1 MEQWT
6 VYVVS
11 DSTGETGEAIARAL
25 MSQFG
30 VLNAT
35 IIRFSHI
42 DSKDRVD
49 ETMDMLEGKL
59 IIVNSIVIPDVAS
72 YFIQRCKERS
82 YPVIDL
88 FGEAL
93 AVIEEATGLEAAR
106 LPALSRELDP
116 VYFQKISSI
125 EFAVKYDDGKDP
137 RGLLKAD
144 IVLVGVSRTSKTPL
158 SMFLANKGYNVAN
171 LPLVP
176 EMTLPQEIFHVDPN
190 RMVGLTIQPE
200 ALNKV
205 RLERMIALGIPA
217 TSVYAND
224 ARIEEELSYARQVF
238 DRLKCEVLDV
248 SDSTIEQSAA
258 RILEHVTGTFGD
270 DVRRYEKA

>member
-6 VYVVS
+6 VYAVS
-11 DSTGETGEAIARAL
+11 DSTGETGEAISRAW

-30 VLNAT
+30 VLDTT

-49 ETMDMLEGKL
+49 ETMDMLEGKA
-59 IIVNSIVIPDVAS
+59 IIVNSIVIPDVAN
-72 YFIQRCKERS
+72 YFLERCKERNL
-82 YPVIDL
+82 PVIDL
-88 FGEAL
+88 FRKPLE
-93 AVIEEATGLEAAR
+93 VIEQATGVPAAR

-144 IVLVGVSRTSKTPL
+144 IVLIGVSRTSKTPL
-158 SMFLANKGYNVAN
+158 TMFLANKGYNVAN

-176 EMTLPQEIFHVDPN
+176 EMNLPQQIFQVDPK
-190 RMVGLTIQPE
+190 RVVGLTISPE

-205 RLERMIALGIPA
+205 RLARMLSLGIPE

-224 ARIEEELSYARQVF
+224 KRILEELNYAKQAF
-238 DRLKCEVLDV
+238 DRIGCEVLDV

-258 RILEHVTGTFGD
+258 RILEHVTSTFGD
-270 DVRRYEKA
+270 QVRRHEKA

>member
-6 VYVVS
+6 VYAVS
-11 DSTGETGEAIARAL
+11 DSTGETGEAISRAW

-30 VLNAT
+30 VLDMT
-35 IIRFSHI
+35 IICFSHI

-49 ETMDMLEGKL
+49 ETMDMLEGKA
-59 IIVNSIVIPDVAS
+59 IIVNSIVIPDVAD
-72 YFIQRCKERS
+72 YFLERCKERNL
-82 YPVIDL
+82 PVIDL
-88 FGEAL
+88 FRKPLE
-93 AVIEEATGLEAAR
+93 VIEQATGVPAAR

-144 IVLVGVSRTSKTPL
+144 IVLIGVSRTSKTPL
-158 SMFLANKGYNVAN
+158 TMFLANKGYNVAN

-176 EMTLPQEIFHVDPN
+176 EMNLPQQIFQVDPK
-190 RMVGLTIQPE
+190 RVVGLTISPE

-205 RLERMIALGIPA
+205 RLARMLSLGIPE

-224 ARIEEELSYARQVF
+224 ERILEELNYAKQVF
-238 DRLKCEVLDV
+238 DRIGCEVLDV

-258 RILEHVTGTFGD
+258 RILEHVTSTFGD
-270 DVRRYEKA
+270 QVRRHEKA

>member
-6 VYVVS
+6 VYAVS
-11 DSTGETGEAIARAL
+11 DSTGETGEAISRAW

-30 VLNAT
+30 VLDTT
-35 IIRFSHI
+35 IICFSHI

-49 ETMDMLEGKL
+49 ETMDMLEGKA
-59 IIVNSIVIPDVAS
+59 IIVNSIVIPDVAD
-72 YFIQRCKERS
+72 YFLERCKERNL
-82 YPVIDL
+82 PVIDL
-88 FGEAL
+88 FRKPLE
-93 AVIEEATGLEAAR
+93 VIEQATGVPAAR

-144 IVLVGVSRTSKTPL
+144 IVLIGVSRTSKTPL
-158 SMFLANKGYNVAN
+158 TMFLANKGYNVAN

-176 EMTLPQEIFHVDPN
+176 EMNLPQQIFQVDPK
-190 RMVGLTIQPE
+190 RVVGLTISPE

-205 RLERMIALGIPA
+205 RLARMLSLGIPE

-224 ARIEEELSYARQVF
+224 ERILEELNYAKQVF
-238 DRLKCEVLDV
+238 DRIGCEVLDV

-258 RILEHVTGTFGD
+258 RILEHVTSTFGD
-270 DVRRYEKA
+270 QVRRHEKA

>member
-6 VYVVS
+6 VYAVS
-11 DSTGETGEAIARAL
+11 DSTGETGEAISRAW

-30 VLNAT
+30 VLDTT

-49 ETMDMLEGKL
+49 ETMDMLEGKA
-59 IIVNSIVIPDVAS
+59 IIVNSIVIPDVAD
-72 YFIQRCKERS
+72 YFLERCKERNL
-82 YPVIDL
+82 PVIDL
-88 FGEAL
+88 FRKPLE
-93 AVIEEATGLEAAR
+93 VIEQATGVPAAR

-144 IVLVGVSRTSKTPL
+144 IVLIGVSRTSKTPL
-158 SMFLANKGYNVAN
+158 TMFLANKGYNVAN

-176 EMTLPQEIFHVDPN
+176 EMNLPQQIFQVDPK
-190 RMVGLTIQPE
+190 RVVGLTISPE

-205 RLERMIALGIPA
+205 RLARMLSLGIPE

-224 ARIEEELSYARQVF
+224 ERILEELNYAKQVF
-238 DRLKCEVLDV
+238 DRIGCEVLDV

-258 RILEHVTGTFGD
+258 RILEHVTSTFGD
-270 DVRRYEKA
+270 QVRRYEKA